1 MSEIN
6 KNCTSG
12 EYYVCTCEQTLL
24 FVYGEKR
31 YFSVKYKH
39 TKGKAGAGM
48 WKKK

>member
-6 KNCTSG
+6 KNSASV
-12 EYYVCTCEQTLL
+12 EYYVCICEHMLL
-24 FVYGEKR
+24 YAYGETR
-31 YFSVKYKH
+31 CFSVKYKH

>member
-6 KNCTSG
+6 KES
-12 EYYVCTCEQTLL
+12 EYIKYYVCICEHTLL
-24 FVYGEKR
+24 YVYR
-31 YFSVKYKH
+31 IIRCISVEYKY

>member
-6 KNCTSG
+6 KNGTSG
-12 EYYVCTCEQTLL
+12 EYYVCTCEHTLL
-24 FVYGEKR
+24 YTYREKR
-31 YFSVKYKH
+31 CFSVKYKH

>member
-6 KNCTSG
+6 KNGASR
-12 EYYVCTCEQTLL
+12 EYYVCNCEHTLL
-24 FVYGEKR
+24 DAYREKCF
-31 YFSVKYKH
+31 FSVKYKH

>member
-6 KNCTSG
+6 ENSASG
-12 EYYVCTCEQTLL
+12 EYYVCICEHTLL
-24 FVYGEKR
+24 CAYREKR
-31 YFSVKYKH
+31 WFSVKYKH

>member
-6 KNCTSG
+6 KNSASG
-12 EYYVCTCEQTLL
+12 GYYVCICEHTLL
-24 FVYGEKR
+24 RAYGETR
-31 YFSVKYKH
+31 WFSVKYKH